1 MEYKTLFNGIQMPS
15 LGLGTYPLYG
25 QQLTDVLG
33 MAYEEGYRLIDTADN
48 YYNEKDLG
56 ESLFYVYNQL
66 GAKRE
71 DFFLVSKVS
80 DELYPIGNHC
90 LGGNR
95 GIYFWKSSTVMQS
108 TNSVRRIL
116 KEKIDNTLR
125 FLKTDYLDLWLMH
138 WPYPDFFLEIWYE
151 MEKVYATGK
160 VKAIGVCNC
169 RVRHLETLKN
179 QGLSVPMVNQFESS
193 PLNTKENIVNYCL
206 EHNIVAMTYSPLMS
220 LRFKDVPKYSVLLT
234 MLSRKYHKNIAQ
246 IILRFDIQR
255 GMVPIPKSTHRNRL
269 AANIDLFDFELT
281 DGEMLALMNCNQN
294 RQTLPES
301 KQCPGL

>member
-1 MEYKTLFNGIQMPS
+1 MKYKTLSNGIQMPPI
-15 LGLGTYPLYG
+15 GLGTYPLYA
-25 QQLTDVLG
+25 QQLTDVLC

-56 ESLFYVYNQL
+56 ESLYYTYNQL

-80 DELYPIGNHC
+80 DELYPIGDYRP
-90 LGGNR
+90 GSNR
-95 GIYFWKSSTVMQS
+95 GVYFWKSSCVMQS
-108 TNSVRRIL
+108 PNVVRKIL
-116 KEKIDNTLR
+116 EKKIDNTLK

-138 WPYPDFFLEIWYE
+138 WPYPDFFLELWYE
-151 MEKVYATGK
+151 MENIYATGK

-169 RVRHLETLKN
+169 RVRHLEFLRD
-179 QGLSVPMVNQFESS
+179 QGLSTPMVNQFESS
-193 PLNTKENIVNYCL
+193 PLNTKEEIIDYCINHGI
-206 EHNIVAMTYSPLMS
+206 EVMTYSPLMS
-220 LRFKDVPKYSVLLT
+220 LRFKDVSQFSTLLT
-234 MLSRKYHKNIAQ
+234 TLSEKYYKNPAQ

-255 GMVPIPKSTHRNRL
+255 GLVPIPKSTHRNRL

-281 DGEMLALMNCNQN
+281 GDEMLALMNCNQN

>member
-1 MEYKTLFNGIQMPS
+1 MKYKTLSNGIQMPS
-15 LGLGTYPLYG
+15 IGLGTYPLYAK
-25 QQLTDVLG
+25 QLTDILV

-56 ESLFYVYNQL
+56 ESLCYIYNQL

-80 DELYPIGNHC
+80 DELYPIGDYRP
-90 LGGNR
+90 GSNR
-95 GIYFWKSSTVMQS
+95 GVYFWKSSRVMQAP
-108 TNSVRRIL
+108 NAVRKIL
-116 KEKIDNTLR
+116 EEKIDNTLR

-138 WPYPDFFLEIWYE
+138 WPYPDFFLELWYE
-151 MEKVYATGK
+151 MERIYATGK

-169 RVRHLETLKN
+169 RVRHLESLRT
-179 QGLSVPMVNQFESS
+179 QGFSVPMVNEFESS
-193 PLNTKENIVNYCL
+193 PLNTKEGIVDYCINHGI
-206 EHNIVAMTYSPLMS
+206 EIMTYSPLMS
-220 LRFKDVPKYSVLLT
+220 LRFKDVPRFSRLLT
-234 MLSRKYHKNIAQ
+234 MLSEKYHKNPAQ

-255 GMVPIPKSTHRNRL
+255 GLVPIPKSTHRNRL
-269 AANIDLFDFELT
+269 VANIDLFDFELT
-281 DGEMLALMNCNQN
+281 DDEMVTLMNCNQN

>member
-1 MEYKTLFNGIQMPS
+1 MKCKTLSNGIQMPS
-15 LGLGTYPLYG
+15 IGLGTYPLYA
-25 QQLTDVLG
+25 QQLTDVLS

-56 ESLFYVYNQL
+56 ESLCYVYNQL

-80 DELYPIGNHC
+80 DELYPIGDYRP
-90 LGGNR
+90 GSNR
-95 GIYFWKSSTVMQS
+95 GIYFWKSSHVMQS
-108 TNSVRRIL
+108 PNAVRKIL
-116 KEKIDNTLR
+116 EEKIDNTLR

-138 WPYPDFFLEIWYE
+138 WPYPDFFLELWYE
-151 MEKVYATGK
+151 MEKIYATGK

-169 RVRHLETLKN
+169 HVRHFEFLRN
-179 QGLSVPMVNQFESS
+179 QGLSTPMVNQFESS
-193 PLNTKENIVNYCL
+193 PLNTKEEIIGYCIN
-206 EHNIVAMTYSPLMS
+206 HNIEVMTYSPLMS
-220 LRFKDVPKYSVLLT
+220 LKFKDVPQFSTLLT
-234 MLSRKYHKNIAQ
+234 TLSEKYYKNPAQ

-255 GMVPIPKSTHRNRL
+255 GLVPIPKSTHRNRL

-281 DGEMLALMNCNQN
+281 NDEMLALMNCNQN
-294 RQTLPES
+294 RQALPES

>member
-1 MEYKTLFNGIQMPS
+1 MKYKTLSNGIQMPS
-15 LGLGTYPLYG
+15 IGLGTYPLYAK
-25 QQLTDVLG
+25 QLTDVLV

-56 ESLFYVYNQL
+56 ESLYYIYNQL

-80 DELYPIGNHC
+80 DELYPIGDYRA
-90 LGGNR
+90 GSNR
-95 GIYFWKSSTVMQS
+95 GVYFWKSSRIMQS
-108 TNSVRRIL
+108 PNAVREIL
-116 KEKIDNTLR
+116 EEKIDNTLR

-138 WPYPDFFLEIWYE
+138 WPYPDFFLEIWHE
-151 MEKVYATGK
+151 MEKIYAAGK

-169 RVRHLETLKN
+169 RVRHLKALRD
-179 QGLSVPMVNQFESS
+179 QGLSIPMVNQFESS
-193 PLNTKENIVNYCL
+193 PLNTKEEIIDYCINHGI
-206 EHNIVAMTYSPLMS
+206 EVMTYSPLMS
-220 LRFKDVPKYSVLLT
+220 LRFKDVPQYSALLT
-234 MLSRKYHKNIAQ
+234 ALSEKYYKNPAQ

-255 GMVPIPKSTHRNRL
+255 GLIPIPKSIHRNRL

-281 DGEMLALMNCNQN
+281 DDEMLALMNCNQN